1 MPAALEELGLE
12 PPLKTLVVVG
22 GAERMS
28 ADEMTRARPV
38 IEALGDLAK
47 RVGAVVVDGG
57 TDEGV
62 MRLLGQARA
71 RGRSFPLIGVVV
83 ASLAAK
89 PPGVAAWGD
98 WLEPVPPI
106 PPGRPRISHVRAR
119 QVGQSS
125 CRLEC
130 VESASVR
137 QWRSEVTSMYAVVD
151 PATGE
156 TVKEYPTISDHEL
169 RDAIARADRSHREWS
184 KVATVADRASL
195 VRRVGELHSERRKDL
210 AELIVAEMGKPVGQ
224 ARGEVDFCAS
234 IYEFYAENAEALMAD
249 EPIELLEGEGS
260 AVVRRSSLGVLLGI
274 MPWNFPYYQV
284 ARFAGPNLIIGNTV
298 LLKHAPQCPQS
309 AEAIAQMFADAG
321 FPDGAYVNIYAT
333 NEQIEWVIADPRIRG
348 VSVTGSERAGAAVA
362 EIAGRN
368 LKKVVLE
375 LGGSDPFIVLGT
387 DDLDKTVE
395 DAVAARIDNA
405 GQSCNAAK
413 RMIVVDELYQPFM
426 EKFTAA
432 LTAVK
437 QGDPHER
444 GTELGPLSSQVAA
457 DRLEDQVRRAVEQGA
472 TVVAGGKRNGNYFE
486 PTVLTDITPAN
497 DVYREELFGPVAQVY
512 RVQSEEEA
520 VTLANDTPFGLGS
533 YLVTNDPE
541 QAERVADQIDAGM
554 VYVNI
559 VGADGAELPFGG
571 TKRSGFGR
579 ELGRYGADEF
589 VNKKL
594 IRIG

>member
-1 MPAALEELGLE
+1 
-12 PPLKTLVVVG
+12 
-22 GAERMS
+22 
-28 ADEMTRARPV
+28 
-38 IEALGDLAK
+38 
-47 RVGAVVVDGG
+47 
-57 TDEGV
+57 
-62 MRLLGQARA
+62 
-71 RGRSFPLIGVVV
+71 
-83 ASLAAK
+83 
-89 PPGVAAWGD
+89 
-98 WLEPVPPI
+98 
-106 PPGRPRISHVRAR
+106 
-119 QVGQSS
+119 
-125 CRLEC
+125 
-130 VESASVR
+130 
-137 QWRSEVTSMYAVVD
+137 VTSMYAVVD
-151 PATGE
+151 PATGK
-156 TVKEYPTISDHEL
+156 TVKEYPTITDDEL
-169 RDAIARADRSHREWS
+169 QDAVARADRTHREWS
-184 KVATVADRASL
+184 QATTVADRASL
-195 VRRVGELHSERRKDL
+195 VRRVGELHSERRKEL
-210 AELIVAEMGKPVGQ
+210 AEIIVAEMGKPVGQ

-234 IYEFYAENAEALMAD
+234 IYAFYADNAEALMAD
-249 EPIELLEGEGS
+249 EPIELLAGEGS
-260 AVVRRSSLGVLLGI
+260 AIVRRSSLGVLLGI

-284 ARFAGPNLIIGNTV
+284 ARFAGPNLIIGNTI

-309 AEAIAQMFADAG
+309 AEAMAQMFSDAG

-348 VSVTGSERAGAAVA
+348 VSVTGSERAGTAVA

-375 LGGSDPFIVLGT
+375 MGGSDPFILLGT

-395 DAVAARIDNA
+395 EAVAARIDNA

-413 RMIVVDELYQPFM
+413 RMIVIDELYEPFL

-437 QGDPHER
+437 PGDPHER
-444 GTELGPLSSQVAA
+444 GTELGPLSSKVAT

-472 TVVAGGKRNGNYFE
+472 KVVAGGKRNGNYFE
-486 PTVLTDITPAN
+486 PTVLTDVTPEN
-497 DVYREELFGPVAQVY
+497 DIYREELFGPVAQVY
-512 RVQSEEEA
+512 RVGSEDEA
-520 VTLANDTPFGLGS
+520 VELANDTPFGLGS
-533 YLVTNDPE
+533 YLMTNDPE
-541 QAERVADQIDAGM
+541 QAERVADRIDAGM